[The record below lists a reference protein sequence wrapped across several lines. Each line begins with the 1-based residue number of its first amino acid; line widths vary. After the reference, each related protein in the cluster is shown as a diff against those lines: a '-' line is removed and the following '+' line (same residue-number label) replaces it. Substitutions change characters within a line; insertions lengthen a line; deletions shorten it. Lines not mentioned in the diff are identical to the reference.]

1 MSKGLHLSEFEM
13 LMLLALLR
21 LGDDAY
27 GVSVRRE
34 IEERT
39 GKTVAVGAVYTALD
53 RMQRRGYV
61 SSFAGE
67 ATPKRGGRAKRHYRV
82 EAEGERALERTFDAL
97 SAMAEDL
104 PIKESLR

>member
-1 MSKGLHLSEFEM
+1 
-13 LMLLALLR
+13 MLLALQR
-21 LGDDAY
+21 LGDAAY

-39 GKTVAVGAVYTALD
+39 GKSVSVGAVYTALD

-82 EAEGERALERTFDAL
+82 EAKGRLALERTFDAL
-97 SAMAEDL
+97 SAMADGL
-104 PIKESLR
+104 PIKDNLT